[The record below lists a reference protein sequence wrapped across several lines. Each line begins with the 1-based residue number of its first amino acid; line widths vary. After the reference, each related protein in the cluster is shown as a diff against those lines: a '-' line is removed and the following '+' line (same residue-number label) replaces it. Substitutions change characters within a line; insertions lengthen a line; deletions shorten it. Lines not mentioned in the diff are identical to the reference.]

1 MSMLRLLALWLYRI
15 NVRNDFQSIR
25 NTLPFTLRNMHAE
38 EIDGDG
44 VIGLYPHLA
53 PEDERVRVLKD
64 V

>member
-1 MSMLRLLALWLYRI
+1 
-15 NVRNDFQSIR
+15 
-25 NTLPFTLRNMHAE
+25 MHAE

-64 V
+64 VSQNAPRLQSGILTLLLL